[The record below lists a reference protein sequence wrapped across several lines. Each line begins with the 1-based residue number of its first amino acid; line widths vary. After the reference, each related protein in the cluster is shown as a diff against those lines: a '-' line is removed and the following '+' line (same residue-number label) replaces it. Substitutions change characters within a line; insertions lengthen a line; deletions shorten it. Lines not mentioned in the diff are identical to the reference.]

1 MSPSHEEIEIRAY
14 ELWEE
19 RGWPSGSPETD
30 WFKAEQELT
39 ANQNEGILS
48 KVAGKVGSALDNAK
62 ALLSEFVPIKP
73 NES

>member
-1 MSPSHEEIEIRAY
+1 MSPSYEDIEIRAY

-19 RGWPSGSPETD
+19 RGWPLGSPETD

-48 KVAGKVGSALDNAK
+48 KVAGKVGSALGSAK
-62 ALLSEFVPIKP
+62 ALLSELAPIKHD
-73 NES
+73 ES